1 MRDPRRVLRLRTH
14 PLDSTELPHVFK
26 ILGRITWHVLKIV
39 APPLARK
46 LKHKLVGG
54 HEQRPSKLD
63 RVKRL
68 GRR

>member
-1 MRDPRRVLRLRTH
+1 
-14 PLDSTELPHVFK
+14 VFK
-26 ILGRITWHVLKIV
+26 ILGRITWQILKII

-54 HEQRPSKLD
+54 HDEKPSKPD
-63 RVKRL
+63 RVKKI